1 MAFML
6 NDITN
11 QKTVKVQLG
20 DGDRDVVM
28 LGIKYR
34 LLPDDQWGEL
44 IDSLTPPPVDK
55 DDPNATRIQYAD
67 TLKRHKHAVVDICEE
82 VSIQSESGLQIN
94 LLVSELDSDGNPLRN
109 ELGKRVTKRVVANL
123 KKGDMLEGEVWDA
136 FISVMAVVQQIF
148 DYYSKHVQNVHQ
160 RDKDKKK

>member
-11 QKTVKVQLG
+11 LKTVKTQLG

-44 IDSLTPPPVDK
+44 VDSLSPPPVDK
-55 DDPNATRIQYAD
+55 DDPNAQRLQYAD
-67 TLKRHKHAVVDICEE
+67 TLKRHKQAVMDICEE

-94 LLVSELDSDGNPLRN
+94 LQVSELDSDGNPLRN

-123 KKGDMLEGEVWDA
+123 KKGDLLEGEVLDA
-136 FISVMAVVQQIF
+136 FLSVMAVVQQIF